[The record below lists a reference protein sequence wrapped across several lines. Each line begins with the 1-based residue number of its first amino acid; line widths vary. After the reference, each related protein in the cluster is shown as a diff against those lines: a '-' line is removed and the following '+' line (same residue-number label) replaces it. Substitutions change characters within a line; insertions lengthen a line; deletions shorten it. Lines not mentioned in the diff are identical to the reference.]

1 MEVMTMELKD
11 WLVIGA
17 TVLGPILAVQ
27 AQKIVELL
35 RERRTRKLW
44 VFQTLM
50 ATRAA
55 RLSAEHVQ
63 ALNMINLA
71 FYGQRFF
78 GINRRSK
85 GEQSVLDA
93 WKEYHDHLNDR
104 HDEKTFE
111 IWFVKGNELF
121 VNILFSM
128 ATELGFSFDRV
139 ELNKGAYSPIAHG
152 ELEREQSE
160 LRKKAIQVLS
170 GETPLSMNVESLPA
184 DPQALQNQ
192 LELQKQLLAALNDQ
206 ASLSVVVKNGA

>member
-1 MEVMTMELKD
+1 MELKD

-27 AQKIVELL
+27 AQKVVELL

-55 RLSAEHVQ
+55 RLSPEHVQ
-63 ALNMINLA
+63 ALNMINLV
-71 FYGQRFF
+71 FYGHRIL
-78 GINRRSK
+78 GINSRSK
-85 GEQSVLDA
+85 DEQTVLDA

-111 IWFVKGNELF
+111 LWFVKGNELF

-170 GETPLSMNVESLPA
+170 GEIPLSMNVESLPV

-192 LELQKQLLAALNDQ
+192 LELQKQLLAALSNQ
-206 ASLSVVVKNGA
+206 GSLSVVVKNGA